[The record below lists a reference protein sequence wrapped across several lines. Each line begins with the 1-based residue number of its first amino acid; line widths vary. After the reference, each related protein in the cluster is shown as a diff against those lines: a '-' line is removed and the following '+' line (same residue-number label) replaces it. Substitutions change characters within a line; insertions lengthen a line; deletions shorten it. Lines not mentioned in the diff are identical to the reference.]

1 MPRERPGDEV
11 RRIAEDLTRALQV
24 AFDQEARQPG
34 RHAQA
39 LRQLANIFG
48 EEASDLMD
56 GFVRPAQSS
65 STPTTRQAVRDAP
78 RTHGRVTRNNTPGQ
92 LPPIPPPRLA
102 DAELQPNL
110 RAAQERALG
119 MMPTTKGG
127 RQNDGA
133 PSEGGRVERR
143 QTRVAAKRPRH
154 SHGVAIGSKH
164 NDARHISRKRLRA
177 LVDVQL

>member
-1 MPRERPGDEV
+1 M
-11 RRIAEDLTRALQV
+11 

-39 LRQLANIFG
+39 LRRLANIFG

-65 STPTTRQAVRDAP
+65 STPITRQAVRDAP

-92 LPPIPPPRLA
+92 LPPIRPTRLA
-102 DAELQPNL
+102 DDATHPNL

-119 MMPTTKGG
+119 TPPTRGWEVT
-127 RQNDGA
+127 
-133 PSEGGRVERR
+133 
-143 QTRVAAKRPRH
+143 
-154 SHGVAIGSKH
+154 
-164 NDARHISRKRLRA
+164 
-177 LVDVQL
+177 